1 MRHQAKS
8 ARGLLRSGC
17 KHHIFM
23 HDTKAIIINRP
34 GSVTTSRRKLKQQV
48 FLFVPLLPI
57 SSRFRMCLFCH
68 STLVRLRRGRSRR
81 HSSSSSSRSLQ
92 LQPHHQYVDCRHGLL
107 VALLVL
113 CDTCS
118 VCCCYTCTTRAIV
131 VMYLLHIST
140 AVVVT
145 IELSNSGVCALRT
158 LIRLVSCGAVALP
171 PPERGYLHLGG

>member
-1 MRHQAKS
+1 MLKCHESQRFFFSLGTALI
-8 ARGLLRSGC
+8 R
-17 KHHIFM
+17 
-23 HDTKAIIINRP
+23 DTKAIIINRP
-34 GSVTTSRRKLKQQV
+34 GSVTTPCCKLKQQV
-48 FLFVPLLPI
+48 FLFLPSLPI
-57 SSRFRMCLFCH
+57 RRNRFLFYH

-81 HSSSSSSRSLQ
+81 HSSSSSSCSLQ